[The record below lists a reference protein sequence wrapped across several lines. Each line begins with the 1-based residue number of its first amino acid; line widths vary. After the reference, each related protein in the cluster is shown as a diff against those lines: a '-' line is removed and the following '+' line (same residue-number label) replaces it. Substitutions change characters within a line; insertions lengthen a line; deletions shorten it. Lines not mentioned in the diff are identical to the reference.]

1 MTKDKSNTL
10 EVSEG
15 ASSNSSPPVDQEL
28 EFITGKEGII
38 TLSNEDPNQDK
49 LDFLLNDGFPISGGN
64 ASPSGARSPNQMSM
78 DDVKVDVTL
87 RPLLDKPPV
96 LMLLITDPGQDAEQP
111 LREPVQV
118 TICFEIGLNGRI
130 SVVETSGL
138 LERSDAGKDDAE
150 MQMADAPRPGLQDI
164 QRKIAKVLE
173 ISQDLGILVEWVL
186 RWLRQRDSS
195 G

>member
-1 MTKDKSNTL
+1 MIANLLRKAFPTSVTKDKSNTH
-10 EVSEG
+10 E
-15 ASSNSSPPVDQEL
+15 PVDQEL
-28 EFITGKEGII
+28 GFITGEEGII

-49 LDFLLNDGFPISGGN
+49 LDFLLNDGFPGGN
-64 ASPSGARSPNQMSM
+64 ASPSSSGAKSPNQVSM

-87 RPLLDKPPV
+87 RPHLDKPPV

-138 LERSDAGKDDAE
+138 LEGSNEEKDDAE
-150 MQMADAPRPGLQDI
+150 MQMADAPRQDI
-164 QRKIAKVLE
+164 QKKIAKVLE

-186 RWLRQRDSS
+186 RWLRQRDGS